1 MAVQDGLLGSNA
13 NIPDFLQSFVTNR
26 GATFPSLQSNIDP
39 VVPAMQT
46 SIPRV
51 YKGAVGLF
59 DQLGTDGDS
68 EVIDAPP
75 AERSAANNW
84 GYLGTTG
91 RGVLSGLQLA
101 TGLPVG
107 LIGAVN
113 DYQAMQM
120 GRSGYGTQ
128 FSPSFFDTLTMGL
141 FDYTTDFDGNLVK
154 SGMYD
159 QSVLNME
166 QQNIAGRSGLLGD
179 PKSPLGQ
186 AKFMDYTHQYGDEE
200 PMDDRETQEFESLQQ
215 ALTEVPD
222 YFDPDEAGEE
232 EDTNPGSDATAGSN
246 IGGYDY

>member
-39 VVPAMQT
+39 VVPAMET
-46 SIPRV
+46 NIPRV

-68 EVIDAPP
+68 QVTDAQP

-91 RGVLSGLQLA
+91 RGILDGLGLV
-101 TGLPVG
+101 TGLPLG

-120 GRSGYGTQ
+120 GRSGWSTQ

-141 FDYTTDFDGNLVK
+141 FDS

-159 QSVLNME
+159 QNVLNME

-186 AKFMDYTHQYGDEE
+186 AKLMDYTHKYGDEE

-232 EDTNPGSDATAGSN
+232 EGVSPSDDPNDPGN
-246 IGGYDY
+246 EYGGGGGEDQEAF